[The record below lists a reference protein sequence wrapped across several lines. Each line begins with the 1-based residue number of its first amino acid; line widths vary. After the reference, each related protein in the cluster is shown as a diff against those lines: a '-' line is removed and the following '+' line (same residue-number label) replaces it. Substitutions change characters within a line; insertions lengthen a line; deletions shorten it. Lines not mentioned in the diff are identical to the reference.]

1 MDVIMNLNNNKA
13 QGPDNIPVR
22 ILKETAVQITPSL
35 CALFNKSLRVGV
47 LPNDWKL
54 ANVVPIHK
62 HGEKTYVEHYRP
74 ISLLSLISKVL
85 ERCIFNNIKYHV
97 YDQINPCHNGFMYG
111 KSCIT
116 QLIEVLERIG
126 RELDRG
132 RQIDVLYLDMS
143 KAFDKVSHA
152 KLLDRLQEF
161 GFGGSILKW
170 FSSYMSNRRQQ
181 TIVHGVTSTSIP
193 VTSGVPQGSILG
205 PLLFLLYENH
215 LSNAVSNSRIATFA
229 DDTKIFKTI
238 NSISDAS
245 ALQYDLSNFEKSS
258 TNVNLALNVSK
269 CKVLRVTRKHNQI
282 VYPYKLHD
290 TLLESSDCERDLG
303 ILTSTDLSWSK
314 HVDYQCAKA
323 SKTLGYV
330 RRSTF
335 DVTDAAV
342 RRSLYLTLVRTQL
355 LYGSQ
360 IWAPQ
365 TINLIQR
372 TERLQRRATKYI
384 LNLPFRCDTS
394 YNQRLLLLDL
404 LPLCYWH
411 ELLDM
416 VLFYKLTHG
425 LMTIDPYLLPLPT
438 NTNNKRAT
446 RSSDPDHLS
455 FTTTRCKTSTY
466 QKSYLNRCARI
477 WNALPKELT
486 GKNTSLAVFKSRIY
500 QHYKLTLETVY
511 DVDDPRT
518 WKSICLSCNMSRNL
532 SCEISRCF

>member
-1 MDVIMNLNNNKA
+1 
-13 QGPDNIPVR
+13 
-22 ILKETAVQITPSL
+22 
-35 CALFNKSLRVGV
+35 
-47 LPNDWKL
+47 
-54 ANVVPIHK
+54 
-62 HGEKTYVEHYRP
+62 
-74 ISLLSLISKVL
+74 
-85 ERCIFNNIKYHV
+85 
-97 YDQINPCHNGFMYG
+97 
-111 KSCIT
+111 
-116 QLIEVLERIG
+116 
-126 RELDRG
+126 
-132 RQIDVLYLDMS
+132 
-143 KAFDKVSHA
+143 
-152 KLLDRLQEF
+152 
-161 GFGGSILKW
+161 
-170 FSSYMSNRRQQ
+170 MSNGRQQ

-229 DDTKIFKTI
+229 DDTKTIFKTI
-238 NSISDAS
+238 NFISYAS
-245 ALQYDLSNFEKSS
+245 ALQYDLSNFEKSFS
-258 TNVNLALNVSK
+258 NVNLALNVSK

-282 VYPYKLHD
+282 VYLHKLHD

-335 DVTDAAV
+335 DITDTAV

-384 LNLPFRCDTS
+384 LPFRCDTS

-404 LPLCYWH
+404 LPLGYWH

-416 VLFYKLTHG
+416 ALFYKLTHG
-425 LMTIDPYLLPLPT
+425 LMTIDPYLLPLPN

-486 GKNTSLAVFKSRIY
+486 GKNTSLAGFKYRIY
-500 QHYKLTLETVY
+500 QYYKLALETAY
-511 DVDDPRT
+511 DVDGPRT
-518 WKSICLSCNMSRNL
+518 WKSICLSCNMSRYL
-532 SCEISRCF
+532 SCEISCCY

>member
-1 MDVIMNLNNNKA
+1 M
-13 QGPDNIPVR
+13 
-22 ILKETAVQITPSL
+22 
-35 CALFNKSLRVGV
+35 
-47 LPNDWKL
+47 
-54 ANVVPIHK
+54 
-62 HGEKTYVEHYRP
+62 RP
-74 ISLLSLISKVL
+74 
-85 ERCIFNNIKYHV
+85 
-97 YDQINPCHNGFMYG
+97 
-111 KSCIT
+111 
-116 QLIEVLERIG
+116 
-126 RELDRG
+126 
-132 RQIDVLYLDMS
+132 LY
-143 KAFDKVSHA
+143 
-152 KLLDRLQEF
+152 
-161 GFGGSILKW
+161 
-170 FSSYMSNRRQQ
+170 
-181 TIVHGVTSTSIP
+181 
-193 VTSGVPQGSILG
+193 
-205 PLLFLLYENH
+205 
-215 LSNAVSNSRIATFA
+215 
-229 DDTKIFKTI
+229 
-238 NSISDAS
+238 
-245 ALQYDLSNFEKSS
+245 LSNFEKST
-258 TNVNLALNVSK
+258 TNVNPALNVSK
-269 CKVLRVTRKHNQI
+269 CNVLRVTRKHNQI
-282 VYPYKLHD
+282 VYLYKLND

-335 DVTDAAV
+335 DITDAAV

-384 LNLPFRCDTS
+384 LNLAFRCDTS

-455 FTTTRCKTSTY
+455 FTN
-466 QKSYLNRCARI
+466 L
-477 WNALPKELT
+477 L
-486 GKNTSLAVFKSRIY
+486 
-500 QHYKLTLETVY
+500 LEQ
-511 DVDDPRT
+511 
-518 WKSICLSCNMSRNL
+518 MSVQESGMPCQRN
-532 SCEISRCF
+532 

>member
-1 MDVIMNLNNNKA
+1 
-13 QGPDNIPVR
+13 
-22 ILKETAVQITPSL
+22 
-35 CALFNKSLRVGV
+35 
-47 LPNDWKL
+47 
-54 ANVVPIHK
+54 
-62 HGEKTYVEHYRP
+62 
-74 ISLLSLISKVL
+74 
-85 ERCIFNNIKYHV
+85 
-97 YDQINPCHNGFMYG
+97 MYG

-116 QLIEVLERIG
+116 QLIEVVEQIG

-152 KLLDRLQEF
+152 KLLNRLQEF

-170 FSSYMSNRRQQ
+170 FSSYMANRRQQ
-181 TIVHGVTSTSIP
+181 TIVLGVTSTSIP
-193 VTSGVPQGSILG
+193 VTSGVPQGSILS

-258 TNVNLALNVSK
+258 TNSKKAPLNVSK

-282 VYPYKLHD
+282 VYLYKLHD

-303 ILTSTDLSWSK
+303 ILTSTVLSWSK
-314 HVDYQCAKA
+314 HVDHQCAKA

-335 DVTDAAV
+335 DITDAAV
-342 RRSLYLTLVRTQL
+342 SRTLYLTLVRTQL

-372 TERLQRRATKYI
+372 TERLQLRATKYI
-384 LNLPFRCDTS
+384 LNLPFLCHTS
-394 YNQRLLLLDL
+394 YNQRPLLLDL
-404 LPLCYWH
+404 LPLGYWH
-411 ELLDM
+411 ELLDI

-425 LMTIDPYLLPLPT
+425 RMTIDPYLLPLPT

-466 QKSYLNRCARI
+466 QKSYLNRCARL

-486 GKNTSLAVFKSRIY
+486 GKNTSLAGFKYRIY
-500 QHYKLTLETVY
+500 QHYKLAPETVY

-518 WKSICLSCNMSRNL
+518 WKSICLSCNKLPRNL
-532 SCEISRCF
+532 SCEISCY